1 MRHTKKNRKQTKN
14 GRNKKRFSKKRIGGI
29 GVGSITSAL
38 SGIKKS
44 FVDKTKVISE
54 LNSPVNK
61 LNRQLISGQ
70 EVTSNEINTVNLD
83 EYNKINWKWENKN
96 KGNIIEVRPFV
107 TLDGVEALL
116 NQAKNYFK
124 SHPNESLKL
133 GEDIR
138 ILTNRISELKKLGE
152 KNDTPKEDTLSAE
165 LINLEDG
172 VSDDK
177 LKEMFIK
184 ILTTGGLN
192 HLKLFET
199 NGKNIINFDDFTNN
213 NGDTAFMMIASNP
226 NPELLSYV
234 LDPKNEIKDKI
245 NFGTNEK
252 NGQNILHIAA
262 NNKNPKI
269 MQILFDENAGITDKI
284 IEYGFI
290 NPKTN
295 NEYKNLPIDIL
306 CNNSEN
312 IGEEYI
318 KNIKLLIDNRSNFYT
333 AYDIIKTKI
342 NNFTQLIKPRL
353 TDAKK
358 AELNNKLQTY
368 NKIMEIFDTKKKEI
382 ITECSKSLESKYTN
396 EAAKQAIIGINKDR
410 WIKLDE
416 NKGREQITEEKEK
429 TTFDV
434 LFDTK
439 LNELKNNDKDVF
451 KNYPCD
457 LVINDKPQDDNINI
471 AEPKNEANEAN
482 KTPPPLVQGGRH
494 RVTKRLQHNLRR
506 YKL

>member
-1 MRHTKKNRKQTKN
+1 
-14 GRNKKRFSKKRIGGI
+14 
-29 GVGSITSAL
+29 
-38 SGIKKS
+38 
-44 FVDKTKVISE
+44 
-54 LNSPVNK
+54 
-61 LNRQLISGQ
+61 
-70 EVTSNEINTVNLD
+70 
-83 EYNKINWKWENKN
+83 
-96 KGNIIEVRPFV
+96 
-107 TLDGVEALL
+107 
-116 NQAKNYFK
+116 
-124 SHPNESLKL
+124 
-133 GEDIR
+133 
-138 ILTNRISELKKLGE
+138 
-152 KNDTPKEDTLSAE
+152 
-165 LINLEDG
+165 
-172 VSDDK
+172 
-177 LKEMFIK
+177 
-184 ILTTGGLN
+184 
-192 HLKLFET
+192 
-199 NGKNIINFDDFTNN
+199 
-213 NGDTAFMMIASNP
+213 MMIASNP

-295 NEYKNLPIDIL
+295 NEYKDLPIDIL

-312 IGEEYI
+312 IGQEYI
-318 KNIKLLIDNRSNFYT
+318 NNIKLLIDNRSNFYT

-342 NNFTQLIKPRL
+342 NNFTQLIKQ
-353 TDAKK
+353 TTTNAKK
-358 AELNNKLQTY
+358 AELNNKLNIY
-368 NKIMEIFDTKKKEI
+368 NEIMKNFDTKKKEI

-416 NKGREQITEEKEK
+416 NKGREQITEEKEN
-429 TTFDV
+429 TIFDT
-434 LFDTK
+434 LFATK
-439 LNELKNNDKDVF
+439 LNELIKNDTDVF

-457 LVINDKPQDDNINI
+457 LVINDNPQDNNINI

-482 KTPPPLVQGGRH
+482 KTPPPLVKGGRH